1 MKTFAT
7 VPITVA
13 SPRAIRQPR
22 MVYYKIDARRS
33 LLRRFQHFIEST
45 DWEGRYL
52 CHKRIDKICLGIV
65 VCSLLYFFPVLG
77 SMILR

>member
-1 MKTFAT
+1 MKTFVT

-13 SPRAIRQPR
+13 SPRPIRQPR

-52 CHKRIDKICLGIV
+52 CHKWIDKICLGIV
-65 VCSLLYFFPVLG
+65 VGSLLYFAPLLG
-77 SMILR
+77 DVIFK

>member
-7 VPITVA
+7 VPIAVV
-13 SPRAIRQPR
+13 SQRPIRQPR
-22 MVYYKIDARRS
+22 VVYYKIDAKRS
-33 LLRRFQHFIEST
+33 LLKRFQHFIVST

-65 VCSLLYFFPVLG
+65 VSSLLYFVPVLG
-77 SMILR
+77 SILLR